1 MKLGIHIVDT
11 NWEGGPS
18 RLGPLL
24 GEIVEAAEAA
34 GFDWI
39 SVADHLWMHPIVG
52 GPLKN
57 HVEAYTT
64 LGFIAAHT
72 RRVRLLALATAVSYR
87 PAGLLAKIVTT
98 LDVLSGGRAMLGIG
112 SGDYPEE
119 AAGLGLSFPAAG
131 RGRFDLPRG
140 DRPACLQVWEGGGG
154 RGRPLVG
161 E

>member
-11 NWEGGPS
+11 NWEGGPP

-39 SVADHLWMHPIVG
+39 SGADHLWMHPIGG

-72 RRVRLLALATAVSYR
+72 RRVRLLALAAAVSYR
-87 PAGLLAKIVTT
+87 PARVLAQIVKT
-98 LDVLSGGRAMLGIG
+98 LARLSGGGAR
-112 SGDYPEE
+112 
-119 AAGLGLSFPAAG
+119 
-131 RGRFDLPRG
+131 
-140 DRPACLQVWEGGGG
+140 
-154 RGRPLVG
+154 
-161 E
+161 

>member
-24 GEIVEAAEAA
+24 GEIVDAAEAA

-39 SVADHLWMHPIVG
+39 SVADHLWMHPTVG

-57 HVEAYTT
+57 HIEAYTT

-87 PAGLLAKIVTT
+87 PAGPPANSATT
-98 LDVLSGGRAMLGIG
+98 PHGLSCGRAGPGTATGGLRREAGRLGA
-112 SGDYPEE
+112 P
-119 AAGLGLSFPAAG
+119 APAAS
-131 RGRFDLPRG
+131 
-140 DRPACLQVWEGGGG
+140 
-154 RGRPLVG
+154 
-161 E
+161 